1 MSEITDITDSE
12 FTDAVLGAD
21 SPVVIDFWAPWCMPC
36 RMQGPILER
45 FAMAN
50 PGVKVV
56 KVNVDESPKTAGTYG
71 IRSIPTIAVFQK
83 GQAVLGAVG
92 LQNKDSLAQLL
103 AEADKRN
110 GTELPS

>member
-56 KVNVDESPKTAGTYG
+56 KVNVDESPQVAGSLG
-71 IRSIPTIAVFQK
+71 VRSIPTIGVFSG
-83 GQAVLGAVG
+83 GQLKARAVG
-92 LQNKDSLAQLL
+92 VQNEAALGELL
-103 AEADKRN
+103 RKA
-110 GTELPS
+110 S